1 MVARTIV
8 VAGSFAVVVAAV
20 GGWLTH
26 RALELKSELTAAS
39 LLLPEFKNQLLMKD
53 ESAAEDALQ
62 QLQTHT
68 DAAQAAANDPLWK
81 AAAAVPWIGPNFSAV
96 SELALSAGDVVEGTA
111 KPLLRVF
118 RTIEYE
124 NLTPVGG
131 KFDVA
136 PLAVASPTIVAA
148 ANTVELTHSRLADLD
163 SSRLFAE
170 IAGPLNETLA
180 ALDELRATLN
190 VAADGSRVL
199 PSMLGSNGARNYLIL
214 VQNNAE
220 IRATGGLPGALALL
234 RVENGA
240 IQLAAQSSGSALGKF
255 TPPIDVDPAQ
265 SLIYTDRLGS
275 FISDVNLTPD
285 FPTAAQSAKQM
296 WEKRFGSSIDGVV
309 AIDPVVLS
317 HILDASGPVEV
328 PVPSGSTRAG
338 GFPAALTADNVVQ
351 TLLSDVYR
359 NVDGNNSQDAYFA
372 SASEQIFKA
381 LASGKAPGVKLV
393 PALVK
398 SAAENRVYV
407 WSDHKTEQQVLKTL
421 SIGGAAS
428 GPNVGGASFGVY
440 FNDGT
445 GAKMDYYVKRTVQL
459 VQQCMSDGYGEV
471 KVRITSTNT
480 APADAATSMPAYV
493 TGGGIYGVPPGTVRT
508 NVIAYGPVQSN
519 VETASVDGHKVGFAA
534 HHHANRPVG
543 TVTVSLTPGQSSTV
557 EMTFGKIVQHA
568 EPNLLVTP
576 TVQPVKD
583 VALPTEPAECTGG
596 NKAAG

>member
-1 MVARTIV
+1 V
-8 VAGSFAVVVAAV
+8 VAGSFAVVVAAI

-53 ESAAEDALQ
+53 ESAAEEALQ
-62 QLQTHT
+62 QLQAHT

-81 AAAAVPWIGPNFSAV
+81 AAAAVPLIGPNFSAA

-111 KPLLRVF
+111 KPLLHVF
-118 RTIEYE
+118 RTVQYE
-124 NLTPVGG
+124 NLTPVDGT
-131 KFDVA
+131 FDVA
-136 PLAVASPTIVAA
+136 PLAAASPTIVAA

-163 SSRLFAE
+163 SSQLLAE
-170 IAGPLNETLA
+170 ISGPLHQTLA
-180 ALDELRATLN
+180 ALDELRTTLN
-190 VAADGSRVL
+190 IAADSSKVL
-199 PSMLGSNGARNYLIL
+199 PSMLGSHEARNYLVL

-220 IRATGGLPGALALL
+220 IRATGGLPGALAVL
-234 RVENGA
+234 RVEHGS

-255 TPPIDVDPAQ
+255 APPIDVDPTQ
-265 SLIYTDRLGS
+265 SLIYTNRLGS

-328 PVPSGSTRAG
+328 PVPSGSTRSG

-359 NVDGNNSQDAYFA
+359 NVDSNNSQDAYFA

-381 LASGKAPGVKLV
+381 LASGKVPGVKLV
-393 PALVK
+393 PALAK
-398 SAAENRVYV
+398 SAAENRVYI
-407 WSDHKTEQQVLKTL
+407 WSDHKIEQQVLKTV

-459 VQQCMSDGYGEV
+459 VQECTGDDYGQV

-493 TGGGIYGVPPGTVRT
+493 TGGGLYGVPPGTVRT

-519 VETASVDGHKVGFAA
+519 VETANVDGKKVSFAA
-534 HHHANRPVG
+534 NRHANRPVG
-543 TVTVSLTPGQSSTV
+543 TVTVTLAPGQSSTV
-557 EMTFGKIVQHA
+557 EMTFGKIVQHT
-568 EPNLLVTP
+568 EPKLVVTP
-576 TVQPVKD
+576 TVQPVD
-583 VALPTEPAECTGG
+583 EVVLATEPAVCVPEE
-596 NKAAG
+596 